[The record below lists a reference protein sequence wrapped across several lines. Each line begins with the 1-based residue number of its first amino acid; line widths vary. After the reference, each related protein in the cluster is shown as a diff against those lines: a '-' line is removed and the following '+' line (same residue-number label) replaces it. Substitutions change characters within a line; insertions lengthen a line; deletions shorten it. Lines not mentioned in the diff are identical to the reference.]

1 MLTPH
6 NLPVTWSRKSRAI
19 PLLPLW
25 DVRPVQSLSAYTR
38 VHFTFILTYRHYV
51 GFLLYN
57 ISGIWFD
64 EWDPKNLGSTVSP
77 EEENRSGFAKRF
89 YSVPTGTKWR
99 KSQNPLRPS
108 KRPCRWMQYGIR
120 RLTVSRLVN
129 RKLQKAECRV
139 RAAEVQNRHGLSA
152 TDYRQKAKM
161 YGKSNEWLRQVMAQE
176 ITLQAK

>member
-1 MLTPH
+1 
-6 NLPVTWSRKSRAI
+6 
-19 PLLPLW
+19 
-25 DVRPVQSLSAYTR
+25 
-38 VHFTFILTYRHYV
+38 
-51 GFLLYN
+51 
-57 ISGIWFD
+57 
-64 EWDPKNLGSTVSP
+64 
-77 EEENRSGFAKRF
+77 
-89 YSVPTGTKWR
+89 
-99 KSQNPLRPS
+99 
-108 KRPCRWMQYGIR
+108 MQYGIR